1 MKNLYLKRA
10 IQISKLGK
18 GSVSPNPEV
27 GALLV
32 SKDNIINEAWH
43 EKFGEAHAEVNLIEN
58 NDLSLLENT
67 FVYVTLEP
75 CNHHGKTPP
84 CTDLIIKSKIP
95 KVVISKVD
103 KNPLVN
109 GTGIDKLQKHNIEV
123 KIIPTFQE
131 GLLPFIINKKLH
143 RPYIILKWVAS
154 KDGFIGKENEK
165 VWLSNKFS
173 NILSHKWRSE
183 IDAILIGKN
192 TALLDNPSLTNR
204 NYFGKNPIRIL
215 FDSNLEVPN
224 NYNIYDENAKTIVFN
239 KIKNEVKDNIEFI
252 ITNKDLKVLCNKLM
266 AMDIGVLLV
275 EGGTKVIQSFI
286 DNNLWDEARVITTPL
301 QLSEGIKV
309 PIMNPEFYAFKKQKL
324 AEDVVQ
330 YYYNKTTIKFK

>member
-1 MKNLYLKRA
+1 
-10 IQISKLGK
+10 
-18 GSVSPNPEV
+18 
-27 GALLV
+27 
-32 SKDNIINEAWH
+32 
-43 EKFGEAHAEVNLIEN
+43 
-58 NDLSLLENT
+58 
-67 FVYVTLEP
+67 
-75 CNHHGKTPP
+75 
-84 CTDLIIKSKIP
+84 
-95 KVVISKVD
+95 
-103 KNPLVN
+103 
-109 GTGIDKLQKHNIEV
+109 
-123 KIIPTFQE
+123 
-131 GLLPFIINKKLH
+131 
-143 RPYIILKWVAS
+143 
-154 KDGFIGKENEK
+154 
-165 VWLSNKFS
+165 
-173 NILSHKWRSE
+173 
-183 IDAILIGKN
+183 
-192 TALLDNPSLTNR
+192 
-204 NYFGKNPIRIL
+204 
-215 FDSNLEVPN
+215 LEVPN